1 MSTLAERMAKANA
14 NNQAAVEN
22 GVDTSRPLLPE
33 GEYMAKFSRIGGFK
47 KDSALSWGRVS
58 KQGDNFGKLFAQANV
73 TWALD
78 SKAATQL
85 LNQENPLVFAEN
97 SIFLSLYDEGSEEG
111 IGLNFFKSNQLVDLL
126 GTCLSTGSEIG
137 ATKVGTTWNFEP
149 WVLEAINNINATLAE
164 TFIFDHNLK
173 ETLKGKEEAVP
184 EDIQVAMAQMTAL
197 SKLLDDWKVKAN
209 VFVVQASVV
218 KDGKATEEKRNAVRS
233 IKPFEQL
240 DD

>member
-1 MSTLAERMAKANA
+1 MSTLAERMANANK

-22 GVDTSRPLLPE
+22 GIDTSRPLLPE
-33 GEYMAKFSRIGGFK
+33 GEYMAKFARIGGFK
-47 KDSALSWGRVS
+47 KDSALSWGRVA

-126 GTCLSTGSEIG
+126 GTALWGEGSSKE
-137 ATKVGTTWNFEP
+137 GTSWNFDT
-149 WVLEAINNINATLAE
+149 WVLDAINGINATLAE
-164 TFIFDHNLK
+164 TFEFNPSLK
-173 ETLKGKEEAVP
+173 ETIKGKEEVVP

-197 SKLLDDWKVKAN
+197 NKLLEEWKVKAN

-218 KDGKATEEKRNAVRS
+218 KDGKATDAKRNVVRG